1 MPKCFYDYPM
11 TERAIYDLS
20 EQIRLDREITVNVAF
35 FADYLADAKAAIEK
49 AIADE
54 YEAEEIHA
62 LEKCLADVTRFL
74 RRFDD
79 LAQKIKNPNA

>member
-1 MPKCFYDYPM
+1 MTADFYDYPS

-20 EQIRLDREITVNVAF
+20 EEIRLDREITVDVAF
-35 FADYLADAKAAIEK
+35 FADYLADAKTAIEK
-49 AIADE
+49 ALADE
-54 YEAEEIHA
+54 YDAEEIQA